1 MMRRPPRSTRTATLF
16 PLAALFRSI
25 DHSAALDGAGSLP
38 IQVVQLALHVS
49 GDRHGKWFAMLVV
62 EREITLQANTGQLDR
77 RPPRF
82 RGQSLRGREVPKV
95 VPVLIDARD
104 FGADPEVEA
113 TFISD
118 EHTFELQS

>member
-1 MMRRPPRSTRTATLF
+1 
-16 PLAALFRSI
+16 
-25 DHSAALDGAGSLP
+25 
-38 IQVVQLALHVS
+38 
-49 GDRHGKWFAMLVV
+49 MLVV

-104 FGADPEVEA
+104 FGADPEVEE
-113 TFISD
+113 TFQADLARSD
-118 EHTFELQS
+118 QVSQLWRGYGKLHRSEEHTSELQSLMRISYAVFCLKKKKKNNKLNRDK

>member
-1 MMRRPPRSTRTATLF
+1 
-16 PLAALFRSI
+16 
-25 DHSAALDGAGSLP
+25 
-38 IQVVQLALHVS
+38 
-49 GDRHGKWFAMLVV
+49 MLVV

-104 FGADPEVEA
+104 FGADPEVEE
-113 TFISD
+113 TFQADLARSD
-118 EHTFELQS
+118 QVSQLWRGYGKLHGPTINLRSEERRVGKECVSTGR